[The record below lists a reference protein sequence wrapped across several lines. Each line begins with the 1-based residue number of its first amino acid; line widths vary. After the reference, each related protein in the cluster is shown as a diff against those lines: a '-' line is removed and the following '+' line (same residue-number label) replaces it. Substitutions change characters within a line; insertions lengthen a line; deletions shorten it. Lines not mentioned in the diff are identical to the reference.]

1 MLDSFRVAFVA
12 TSLTLSRVSRLAF
25 SCLCTCKVVPFF
37 VSFLVQVHV

>member
-12 TSLTLSRVSRLAF
+12 TSLTLSRVSRLAS

>member
-25 SCLCTCKVVPFF
+25 NCLCTCKVVPFF